1 VDIVGSIGNL
11 DKFDLFV
18 GLFLFA
24 MFVLGYIQ
32 GTIRRVVG
40 TLSITFAFFLA
51 AALQGPFGDFLA
63 SNWVNYPKE
72 YSHML
77 GFGTIF
83 VAAVLALFLVVQG
96 TYSKTE
102 IFARYPV
109 VDEVL
114 GGVLGV
120 AQGLLL
126 LLFVT
131 IILDQYFM
139 YAGLASGFSEVPFIR
154 SFWTSLNDSSF
165 GALLHLQVIPNFLAI
180 TSFLVPASIR
190 ATYGV

>member
-1 VDIVGSIGNL
+1 MDIGQLIASLN
-11 DKFDLFV
+11 KFDLFV

-40 TLSITFAFFLA
+40 TLSISFSFFLA

-102 IFARYPV
+102 IFARHPI
-109 VDEVL
+109 VDELL
-114 GGVLGV
+114 GGLMGV

-139 YAGLASGFSEVPFIR
+139 YTGLASGFTEVPFLR
-154 SFWTSLNDSSF
+154 TFWTALNESSF
-165 GALLHLQVIPNFLAI
+165 GALLHQQVIPNFLAV

>member
-1 VDIVGSIGNL
+1 VEIVQQITAFN
-11 DKFDLFV
+11 KFDLFV

-40 TLSITFAFFLA
+40 TLSISFSFFLA

-102 IFARYPV
+102 IFARHPI

-114 GGVLGV
+114 GGILGV

-126 LLFVT
+126 LLFAT

-139 YAGLASGFSEVPFIR
+139 YAGLATGFSEVPFIR
-154 SFWTSLNDSSF
+154 AFWTALNESSF
-165 GALLHLQVIPNFLAI
+165 GALLHQQVIPNFLQI
-180 TSFLVPASIR
+180 TSFLIPATIR

>member
-1 VDIVGSIGNL
+1 MDIVATIANL
-11 DKFDLFV
+11 NKFDLLV

-40 TLSITFAFFLA
+40 TLSITFSFFLA

-63 SNWVNYPKE
+63 QNWVNYPKE

-77 GFGTIF
+77 GFGTLF
-83 VAAVLALFLVVQG
+83 VAGVVALFLVVQG
-96 TYSKTE
+96 TYTKTE
-102 IFARYPV
+102 IFAKHAI
-109 VDEVL
+109 VDEVM
-114 GGVLGV
+114 GGIVGV

-131 IILDQYFM
+131 IILDQYFL
-139 YAGLASGFSEVPFIR
+139 YAGLNSGFTEVPVLR
-154 SFWTSLNDSSF
+154 PFWTTLNESSF
-165 GALLHLQVIPNFLAI
+165 GALLHQQVIPNFI
-180 TSFLVPASIR
+180 SVTSFLMPASIR